1 MSDIS
6 LVFYELYN
14 KVLGQPLTPTLLAP
28 WLDLQ
33 CRMIGGTVRG
43 VVLLPV
49 KGEGGM
55 DAAACW
61 PETPVG
67 NALFAAARRGR
78 ITSAGQIEVLPSQ
91 ENRTTHHMVACP
103 IHLGRDAVGVVAI
116 EVAQEDR
123 ARLEAALQLLQW
135 GGHWLELLVR
145 QHGRQQDA
153 GKARLL
159 KQLALLLGGQ
169 DRQVWIDQL
178 ADSLHCSRV
187 VLACRQG
194 RRWRLEQLSGKRDFD
209 ARSQQAQAL
218 AEQIAV
224 GLATPAAVRKEQLLV
239 ALRDNNRQ
247 VAAGLLFERPAGT
260 PFSNAERLWCEQ
272 LALYAGPLLALARA
286 AEPGPFGKLS
296 QWISCGIQRLLGA
309 GHVRFKTVVAA
320 LAVIVALASFV
331 PVSYR
336 ISAPANLEGRIQR
349 AVAAPRDGF
358 IKSARVRPGDTVT
371 AGQPVALLE
380 TRELEL
386 ELDKWENQSAQ
397 FRKAYRQ
404 ALADHARADARIMH
418 AKMAQVEAE
427 LALTR
432 AQLQRSELQAPIDG
446 IVVSG
451 DLTQVL
457 GAPVTRGDVLFEIA
471 PLDDYRVVLRIDDRD
486 ISTIVVGQR
495 GMLALN
501 GLPGEQLAFAVT
513 RITPVS
519 EVENGRNSFRVEA
532 ALETRLPALRPGMIG
547 TGKVEAGQRS
557 LLWMFSH
564 RMVDWLRMQAWT
576 LWF

>member
-1 MSDIS
+1 M
-6 LVFYELYN
+6 F
-14 KVLGQPLTPTLLAP
+14 GQPLNPTLLSP

-49 KGEGGM
+49 KGKGGM
-55 DAAACW
+55 GAAACW
-61 PETPVG
+61 PETQAG
-67 NALFAAARRGR
+67 DLLLAAALGGH
-78 ITSAGQIEVLPSQ
+78 IESTGQIEALPAQ
-91 ENRTTHHMVACP
+91 GQRATHHMVACP

-123 ARLEAALQLLQW
+123 AGLEAALQLLQW

-169 DRQVWIDQL
+169 DRQVWIDNL
-178 ADSLHCSRV
+178 ADSLHCV
-187 VLACRQG
+187 HVALARRQG
-194 RRWRLEQLSGKRDFD
+194 RRWRLEKLSGKRDFD
-209 ARSQQAQAL
+209 ARSQQARLL
-218 AEQIAV
+218 AEQIAA
-224 GLATPAAVRKEQLLV
+224 GLAGPASVRKEHLLV
-239 ALRDNNRQ
+239 ALKDNNGR
-247 VAAGLLFERPAGT
+247 ASAGLLLVRPVDK
-260 PFSNAERLWCEQ
+260 PFSSAERNWCEQ
-272 LALYAGPLLALARA
+272 LALFAGPVLALARA
-286 AEPGPFGKLS
+286 AEPGLFGRFA
-296 QWISCGIQRLLGA
+296 QRAGRGMRLLLGA
-309 GHVRFKTVVAA
+309 GHVRFKATAIALTVVAA
-320 LAVIVALASFV
+320 LALLV

-336 ISAPANLEGRIQR
+336 ISAPASLEGRIQR
-349 AVAAPRDGF
+349 AVVAPRDGF
-358 IKSARVRPGDTVT
+358 IKSAQARPGDTVLS
-371 AGQPVALLE
+371 GQPVALLE

-386 ELDKWENQSAQ
+386 EQDKWRNQLAQ

-404 ALADHARADARIMH
+404 ARADHARADARIMH
-418 AKMAQVEAE
+418 ARMAQAEAE

-432 AQLQRSELQAPIDG
+432 AHLQRSELQAPIDG

-451 DLTQVL
+451 DLTQAL

-486 ISTIVVGQR
+486 IATVAEGQR
-495 GMLALN
+495 GVLALN
-501 GLPGEQLAFAVT
+501 GLPDQQLAFTVA

-519 EVENGRNSFRVEA
+519 EVVNGRNSFRVEA
-532 ALETRLPALRPGMIG
+532 VLETRLPALRPGMTG

-557 LLWMFSH
+557 LLWMLSH
-564 RMVDWLRMQAWT
+564 RMIDWLRLQAWV